1 MVMSTKNTELK
12 TVDYF
17 SNGKIITFNKP
28 LVMAIVNIT
37 PDSFYDGGKFGAI
50 NDVARD
56 VEEKIRAG
64 ANIIDLGAASSRPG
78 SAIISIEEEWQRLQ
92 PVLELLR
99 KEFPQIIISVD
110 TWRAEIAKNAV
121 DAGADIINDIGG
133 GTFDPHMFAT
143 IAKLD
148 VPYVLMHIQGTP
160 ETMHHAPHYT
170 DVVNEV
176 KTALSTG
183 IDVLQGLNFKK
194 IIIDPGFGF
203 AKNLSQNYLLLKH
216 MSDFAAMGFPVLAG
230 LSRKSMINRVL
241 GTSAVTALNGT
252 TVLNTLAL
260 VNGANILR
268 VHDVTEA
275 KQAIELITFYQST
288 K

>member
-1 MVMSTKNTELK
+1 
-12 TVDYF
+12 
-17 SNGKIITFNKP
+17 
-28 LVMAIVNIT
+28 MAIVNIT
-37 PDSFYDGGKFGAI
+37 PDSFYDGGKYGAI

-56 VEEKIRAG
+56 VEEKIKAG

-78 SAIISIEEEWQRLQ
+78 SSIISIEEEWQRLK

-99 KEFPQIIISVD
+99 KQFPQVSISVD

-121 DAGADIINDIGG
+121 EAGADIINDIGG
-133 GTFDPHMFAT
+133 GTFDPHMYTT
-143 IAKLD
+143 IAKLN

-160 ETMHHAPHYT
+160 ETMHQSPHYT
-170 DVVNEV
+170 DVVTEV
-176 KTALSTG
+176 KTTLKRG

-203 AKNLSQNYLLLKH
+203 GKNLSHNYMLLKH
-216 MSDFAAMGFPVLAG
+216 LSDFAAMGFPVLAG
-230 LSRKSMINRVL
+230 LSRKSMINQVL

-252 TVLNTLAL
+252 SVLNTLAL
-260 VNGANILR
+260 VNGAKILR

-275 KQAIELITFYQST
+275 KQAIELITFYQNN
-288 K
+288 KWKA

>member
-12 TVDYF
+12 TVEYS

-50 NDVARD
+50 GDVARD
-56 VEEKIRAG
+56 VEEKIKAG
-64 ANIIDLGAASSRPG
+64 ASIIDLGAASSRLG
-78 SAIISIEEEWQRLQ
+78 SAIISKEEEWQRLQ
-92 PVLELLR
+92 PVLEHLR
-99 KEFPQIIISVD
+99 KQFPHMIISVD

-133 GTFDPHMFAT
+133 GTFDPLMYST
-143 IAKLD
+143 IAKLN
-148 VPYVLMHIQGTP
+148 VPYVLMHIKGTP
-160 ETMHHAPHYT
+160 ETMHQVPQFI
-170 DVVNEV
+170 DVVTEV
-176 KTALSTG
+176 KSALKTG

-203 AKNLSQNYLLLKH
+203 GKNLSQNYLLLKH
-216 MSDFAAMGFPVLAG
+216 LSDFKELGYPVLAG
-230 LSRKSMINRVL
+230 LSRKSMINLVV

-252 TVLNTLAL
+252 TVLNTIAL

-288 K
+288 T